1 MTRDEVLQAMEQER
15 RRQKITQQNLSIK
28 AGYCKQSWAQVLWRH
43 DCSARMLFDF
53 VDALGMTMEVR

>member
-15 RRQKITQQNLSIK
+15 RRQKITQRNLGLK
-28 AGYCKQSWAQVLWRH
+28 AGYCEQSWAQVLWRH